1 MISRNLIIFMRFDY
15 FYENRIWDIIKNL
28 TKCWIF
34 EGKLHLWSVKPQ
46 NFPPAAGYRQQNII
60 KLYLLCEALFTSG
73 SAKLDLSVRTCV
85 TIIIDFCDWDM
96 EGDEGLLSTGSL
108 NYDFGR
114 SEQKLKK
121 SLHLQAL
128 ATGIWMFR
136 DPDLRR
142 FWSRFGVI
150 FEKRCENVT
159 IRQSAVSGGRMG
171 TDRRVWSGVG
181 GELTQGGLLSKTTLW
196 MTWTGKNVNTH
207 TR

>member
-1 MISRNLIIFMRFDY
+1 M
-15 FYENRIWDIIKNL
+15 
-28 TKCWIF
+28 C
-34 EGKLHLWSVKPQ
+34 
-46 NFPPAAGYRQQNII
+46 
-60 KLYLLCEALFTSG
+60 
-73 SAKLDLSVRTCV
+73 VR
-85 TIIIDFCDWDM
+85 IIIEFCDWDM

-108 NYDFGR
+108 NCYFGG

-136 DPDLRR
+136 DPDLSR
-142 FWSRFGVI
+142 FWTRFGVI

-181 GELTQGGLLSKTTLW
+181 ANSLKVG
-196 MTWTGKNVNTH
+196 
-207 TR
+207 

>member
-1 MISRNLIIFMRFDY
+1 
-15 FYENRIWDIIKNL
+15 
-28 TKCWIF
+28 
-34 EGKLHLWSVKPQ
+34 
-46 NFPPAAGYRQQNII
+46 
-60 KLYLLCEALFTSG
+60 
-73 SAKLDLSVRTCV
+73 
-85 TIIIDFCDWDM
+85 M

-136 DPDLRR
+136 DPDLSR
-142 FWSRFGVI
+142 FWPRFGVI

-181 GELTQGGLLSKTTLW
+181 ANSLNSQGWLLNPRGTAGIITRCARNLRS
-196 MTWTGKNVNTH
+196 GNVIVFGWPDPTH
-207 TR
+207 PIVGVPDQHYVQEFIPGCKEVLRTPALQGVI

>member
-1 MISRNLIIFMRFDY
+1 
-15 FYENRIWDIIKNL
+15 
-28 TKCWIF
+28 
-34 EGKLHLWSVKPQ
+34 
-46 NFPPAAGYRQQNII
+46 
-60 KLYLLCEALFTSG
+60 
-73 SAKLDLSVRTCV
+73 
-85 TIIIDFCDWDM
+85 M

-136 DPDLRR
+136 DPDLSR
-142 FWSRFGVI
+142 FWPRFGVI

-181 GELTQGGLLSKTTLW
+181 ANSLIDKVGYYLKQLCE
-196 MTWTGKNVNTH
+196 
-207 TR
+207 